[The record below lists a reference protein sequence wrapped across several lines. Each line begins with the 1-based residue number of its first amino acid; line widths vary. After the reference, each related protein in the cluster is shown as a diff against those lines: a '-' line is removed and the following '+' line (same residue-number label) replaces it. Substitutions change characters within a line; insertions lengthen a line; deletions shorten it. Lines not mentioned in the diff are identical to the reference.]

1 MMKAI
6 RNAMASHTVVRRVQ
20 AIEKRIKSTD
30 DLNVVLHANADYK
43 AMFKEYLENGKI
55 TKVSKGLGM
64 TDMLLEFAEKKPVEF
79 LVSFAENFV
88 SCHPERCIEA
98 RARLDL
104 QKDQAV

>member
-1 MMKAI
+1 
-6 RNAMASHTVVRRVQ
+6 
-20 AIEKRIKSTD
+20 
-30 DLNVVLHANADYK
+30 
-43 AMFKEYLENGKI
+43 
-55 TKVSKGLGM
+55 M